1 MKNRLLF
8 IPLFISI
15 VLISSCS
22 KFRVYHLNSLNNQKV
37 DNGLIYNIP
46 QTGLLVEVDVEKSIN
61 IKGPY
66 AEHADKLLGLKNVIA
81 YNQTSYEIKNIRVRS
96 MQLPDTSQY
105 YLIKTKQKNNVFKK
119 RKISSFSLGDHL
131 NLVSINHRN
140 EVPKVVV
147 KEEFE
152 INTKAQSYPN
162 LFKLYA
168 DASQV
173 EQIDTVYET
182 YKLDTI
188 VMSKPVIKRTLITK
202 TPEQRAEEAADYI
215 LKFRMKR
222 FELLSAY
229 QEVPYSKE
237 AFEFLTKELEKTE
250 NQYLELFTGIKL
262 SEVSKYQFL
271 VVPNAENK
279 NEAVNL
285 FGFSTTRG
293 ICDAN
298 DIQSETY
305 AIQFESMAPSFAID
319 SLMSNK
325 IKPSANKGIYYRIPE
340 QTKIYFMVNGEAIQQ
355 YYFEKISQFGFV
367 HYLPTSAFRTIFDEN
382 SSSIRKV
389 QVK

>member
-1 MKNRLLF
+1 MKSRLVIILLF
-8 IPLFISI
+8 IGVL
-15 VLISSCS
+15 LISSCS
-22 KFRVYHLNSLNNQKV
+22 KFRVYHLNSLYDEKV

-46 QTGLLVEVDVEKSIN
+46 QTGLLVEVDVEKSIK

-66 AEHADKLLGLKNVIA
+66 AEHADKYLGLKNVIA

-105 YLIKTKQKNNVFKK
+105 YLIKTKKINNIFKK
-119 RKISSFSLGDHL
+119 RKINSFSLGNNL
-131 NLVSINHRN
+131 NLVSINNRSDAP
-140 EVPKVVV
+140 ERFE

-152 INTKAQSYPN
+152 INTKNQSYPN

-215 LKFRMKR
+215 LKFRLKR

-250 NQYLELFTGIKL
+250 NQYLELFTGISL

-271 VVPNAENK
+271 VVPNLENK
-279 NEAVNL
+279 NKSVNL

-293 ICDAN
+293 VCDAN

-305 AIQFESMAPSFAID
+305 SIQFESMAPSATID
-319 SLMSNK
+319 SLTSNH
-325 IKPSANKGIYYRIPE
+325 IKSTSKKGIYYRIPE
-340 QTKIYFMVNGEAIQQ
+340 ETKIYFMVNGEVIQQ

-367 HYLPTSAFRTIFDEN
+367 HYLPTSAYRIIFDQN

>member
-8 IPLFISI
+8 IPLFVSI

-22 KFRVYHLNSLNNQKV
+22 KFRVYHLNSLNDEKV

-66 AEHADKLLGLKNVIA
+66 AEHADKYLGLKNIIA
-81 YNQTSYEIKNIRVRS
+81 YNQTSYEIKNIRVHS

-105 YLIKTKQKNNVFKK
+105 YLIKTKKINNVFKK
-119 RKISSFSLGDHL
+119 KKINSFSLGNNL
-131 NLVSINHRN
+131 NLVSINNRG
-140 EVPKVVV
+140 EVPKLIE
-147 KEEFE
+147 KDEFE
-152 INTKAQSYPN
+152 INTKNQSYPN

-188 VMSKPVIKRTLITK
+188 VMSKPVIKRTLVTK

-250 NQYLELFTGIKL
+250 NQYLELFTGISLK
-262 SEVSKYQFL
+262 EVSRHQFL
-271 VVPNAENK
+271 VVPNVENK
-279 NEAVNL
+279 NNGVNL
-285 FGFSTTRG
+285 FGFSSTRG

-298 DIQSETY
+298 DIQSEIY
-305 AIQFESMAPSFAID
+305 SIQFESMAPSVAID

-367 HYLPTSAFRTIFDEN
+367 HYLPTSAFRIIFDDN